1 MIRSLGAVGDAAVLD
16 ELEGL
21 PPPSHVAERK
31 QLVLAKALISHRLG
45 RPERHLPDSRGVPR
59 QPGVPEEMVALTLRP
74 EAAQAIRFALG
85 RLVGAT
91 YDVTIGDRGFG
102 LLQAGKARRC
112 NTRP

>member
-1 MIRSLGAVGDAAVLD
+1 
-16 ELEGL
+16 
-21 PPPSHVAERK
+21 
-31 QLVLAKALISHRLG
+31 
-45 RPERHLPDSRGVPR
+45 
-59 QPGVPEEMVALTLRP
+59 LRP